1 MIIANTSH
9 SKNKGIKGIQR
20 AMDIK
25 IFLGIPRAMV
35 QQPSKLQY
43 YQRYQFSKSFGTY
56 YSRKYSKNNKRQ
68 SFKSEK
74 NYDTGIEIAGK
85 LQILKQ
91 K

>member
-43 YQRYQFSKSFGTY
+43 ICTTRDISSQRALKQQPF
-56 YSRKYSKNNKRQ
+56 
-68 SFKSEK
+68 
-74 NYDTGIEIAGK
+74 K
-85 LQILKQ
+85 LQ
-91 K
+91 

>member
-9 SKNKGIKGIQR
+9 SKNKGMKGIQR

-25 IFLGIPRAMV
+25 IFLDIPRAMV

-56 YSRKYSKNNKRQ
+56 SRKYSKNNKRQ
-68 SFKSEK
+68 PFKSER
-74 NYDTGIEIAGK
+74 NYDTGIEIAVK